1 MHRRPSEI
9 YLGQQGLA
17 EPYLSSVDVEAPAID
32 LQQLEAK
39 ASYARGEFIRIKS
52 LRLAGGGYRAV
63 HNIRSKAGMLG
74 HINVAMG
81 THRAGI
87 CLTEPPPF

>member
-1 MHRRPSEI
+1 MHRRPSKI

-17 EPYLSSVDVEAPAID
+17 EPYLSSADIEASAID

-39 ASYARGEFIRIKS
+39 ASYRRGEFIRIND
-52 LRLAGGGYRAV
+52 LRPASGGYRTV

-74 HINVAMG
+74 HINVAMS
-81 THRAGI
+81 THRDGI
-87 CLTEPPPF
+87 CLTQLPSF